1 MRNVF
6 KMALTYHAMLI
17 ERVLDTA
24 VRGARSS
31 LTAEGAESG
40 ETRKEGP
47 LVSRPRAGC
56 LKESEIMKWHVL
68 ASTEPPQTALPPQ
81 RDKVMRGNTIF
92 ISCHLQ
98 GITTMPPRGCYWSR
112 WERAAT
118 ATPGRRNF
126 GKMWE
131 QRSAWPTF
139 TRQQRDA
146 TAAALGSSK
155 WGTWK
160 TN

>member
-56 LKESEIMKWHVL
+56 LKESEIMK
-68 ASTEPPQTALPPQ
+68 
-81 RDKVMRGNTIF
+81 
-92 ISCHLQ
+92 
-98 GITTMPPRGCYWSR
+98 
-112 WERAAT
+112 
-118 ATPGRRNF
+118 
-126 GKMWE
+126 
-131 QRSAWPTF
+131 
-139 TRQQRDA
+139 
-146 TAAALGSSK
+146 
-155 WGTWK
+155 
-160 TN
+160 